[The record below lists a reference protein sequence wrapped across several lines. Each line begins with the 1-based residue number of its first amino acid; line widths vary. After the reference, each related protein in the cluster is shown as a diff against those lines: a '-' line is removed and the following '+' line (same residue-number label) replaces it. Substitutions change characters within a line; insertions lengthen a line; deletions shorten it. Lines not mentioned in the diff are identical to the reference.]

1 MHNIA
6 MMLFP
11 EVTIQDFIGPFEV
24 FQRIEEFSVHT
35 FSPLGGTIRTEGGLE
50 IANTASADGL
60 LFCDILF
67 VPGGTGV
74 NKIIAD
80 PEILRKIHDLGKR
93 SRMVTSVCTGSL
105 VLAAADLL
113 TGYHATTHWRYLDLL
128 PIFGALPVADRV
140 VIDRDRIT
148 GGGVTAGL
156 DFALTVVSKLVSE
169 TRAREIAQQL
179 EYNPAPPFAS
189 GHPSVALPETLAS
202 VEKKTQ
208 ANYELRKKIMTEAH
222 ALAQA
227 SDKR

>member
-24 FQRIEEFSVHT
+24 FQRIEEFSVHV
-35 FSPLGGTIRTEGGLE
+35 FSPQGGTIQTEGGLK
-50 IANTASADGL
+50 IADTASADGL

-67 VPGGTGV
+67 VPGGSGV
-74 NKIIAD
+74 NKIISD

-128 PIFGALPVADRV
+128 GIFGAVPVADRV
-140 VIDRDRIT
+140 VVDRDRIT

-156 DFALTVVSKLVSE
+156 DFALTLVSKLVSE
-169 TRAREIAQQL
+169 ARAREIALQL

-189 GHPSVALPETLAS
+189 GHPSVATEATVTA

-208 ANYELRKKIMTEAH
+208 ANYELRKKIMTEAL
-222 ALAQA
+222 AVAQA
-227 SDKR
+227 TAKA

>member
-11 EVTIQDFIGPFEV
+11 DVTIQDFIGPFEV
-24 FQRIEEFSVHT
+24 FQRVEEFSVHT
-35 FSPLGGTIRTEGGLE
+35 FSPQGGAIRTEGGLD
-50 IANTASADGL
+50 IANTASVDGL

-67 VPGGTGV
+67 IPGGTGV

-80 PEILRKIHDLGKR
+80 PELLRKIHDLGKR

-128 PIFGALPVADRV
+128 AIFGAVPVADRV

-156 DFALTVVSKLVSE
+156 DFALTLVSQLVSDA
-169 TRAREIAQQL
+169 RAREIALAL

-189 GHPSVALPETLAS
+189 GHPSVANAETLAS

-208 ANYELRKKIMTEAH
+208 ANYELRKKIMTEAL
-222 ALAQA
+222 ALTTHQL
-227 SDKR
+227 